1 MINDFAVVCNVG
13 DNIWL
18 HGLYICPDIDTIVY
32 GLANMLDI
40 EKGWGIKH
48 DSFEFLKHLELL
60 GEESWFRI
68 GDKDLAT
75 HLVRTKM
82 LRDGKSLSDIT
93 QLLCTR
99 LGVNTRVMP
108 ATDNHIETRVVTEL
122 GEKHLQEFWVKHSA
136 SIEVKEIV
144 FSGANRARPTL
155 QALDAIKSSS
165 MVIIAPANPVTSIAP
180 ILAVK
185 GIRDL
190 LAKVKNKCIA
200 LSPII
205 GNKAVSGPAEKYM
218 QALGL
223 EVSPF
228 GVAKFYSDIVSRF
241 VVHSS
246 DQQYAGKI
254 EDLGM
259 KVYHTNIIMKDNKD
273 ESRLASYILG
283 LQKSVHN

>member
-1 MINDFAVVCNVG
+1 MTRDFAVVCNVG

-40 EKGWGIKH
+40 EKGWGVKH

-99 LGVNTRVMP
+99 LGVNTRVIP
-108 ATDNHIETRVVTEL
+108 ATDNHMETRVVTEI
-122 GEKHLQEFWVKHSA
+122 GEQHLQEFWVKHGA
-136 SIEVKEIV
+136 SMEVREIV
-144 FSGANRARPTL
+144 YSGANRARPTL
-155 QALDAIKSSS
+155 QTLDAIKSSS

-190 LAKVKNKCIA
+190 LAKVKNKCVA

-241 VVHSS
+241 VIHSS

-259 KVYHTNIIMKDNKD
+259 KVYHTNIIMNDNKD

-283 LQKSVHN
+283 LQESVHN